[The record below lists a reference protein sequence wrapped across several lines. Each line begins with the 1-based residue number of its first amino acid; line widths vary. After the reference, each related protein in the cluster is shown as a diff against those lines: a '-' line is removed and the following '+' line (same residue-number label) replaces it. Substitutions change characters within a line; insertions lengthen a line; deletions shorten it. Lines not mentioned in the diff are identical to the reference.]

1 MDLEKLHEEEKA
13 LDKLVYGEEETP
25 TSPQEEEVKTEDKVE
40 EESKQPEVDQK
51 PKKPRTSWKKRYT
64 NYKATTDNT
73 IFELR
78 KELAAWKSQVAS
90 KDSIVEDLQKELS
103 KLKQKLTEKVDPFE
117 GVITKE
123 DEDLIGPEA
132 VEIIKKAVKSRP
144 TTDDSRY
151 QMLQEEIESLKRE
164 KREQLKREAEAVEKD
179 SLLNLKR
186 KLTALVPDWETL
198 DLEDGFKEYINDADP
213 ASGLPRSK
221 FFLNAVSTFDV
232 ERVASFYNAYK
243 ALKPKSKEEILES
256 KVTPAGGG
264 SEENDKKVDE
274 SKKIYSIQDYNRFMD
289 DLAKGK
295 YNSTAQ
301 LRKEA
306 AVLER
311 KFDLAIMEGRMR

>member
-1 MDLEKLHEEEKA
+1 MDLEKLHEEEKE

-25 TSPQEEEVKTEDKVE
+25 TPPQEEPEVKVE
-40 EESKQPEVDQK
+40 EQPEVDQK
-51 PKKPRTSWKKRYT
+51 PKKPRPSWKKRYT

-90 KDSIVEDLQKELS
+90 KDSLVEDLQKELS
-103 KLKQKLTEKVDPFE
+103 KLKQKLTEKTDPFE

-144 TTDDSRY
+144 NNDDSKY
-151 QMLQEEIESLKRE
+151 QKLQEEIDNLKRE
-164 KREQLKREAEAVEKD
+164 KREQLKRESEAVEKD
-179 SLLNLKR
+179 SLVNLKK
-186 KLTALVPDWETL
+186 KLTTIVPDWESI
-198 DLEDGFKEYINDADP
+198 DLEDGFKDFINDADP

-221 FFLNAVSTFDV
+221 FFLSAISTFDV

-264 SEENDKKVDE
+264 SEENDQKVDE
-274 SKKIYSIQDYNRFMD
+274 SKKVYSIQDYNRFMD